1 MLKLPST
8 ATVVALA
15 SVTALGPLATDMYLP
30 AMPAMA
36 EALNT
41 GPDRIQLTLSLYMAG
56 FALAQLVC
64 GPISDRFGRRP
75 VMIAGLS
82 LFLAASLLCAW
93 APSVE
98 WLLVGRFLQA
108 FGGAAGPVLARASVR
123 DIHGPIE
130 AGRILSYMA
139 STMALAPA
147 LAPVVGA
154 GLLLF
159 FGWESVFVVLALY
172 AAVMLAVL
180 IFMLPEPLAK
190 ERRQSI
196 HPKTVLANFRIL
208 LTQRA
213 FIGYTLVNAAAF
225 SGLFAYLS
233 GSSFVLIEYLGV
245 APTLYGVL
253 FTLIVAGFFFGT
265 LVSGRYSHRLGR
277 DRLVTLGSVI
287 CATGGVV
294 MAGLATVGVHHPWA
308 VVGPHM
314 VFMLGV
320 GILMPQTMAGALA
333 PNPQCAGAASSLFG
347 FLQMTIAAVVGGL
360 VGQFHDGSSRTM
372 ALTIGLMGL
381 LALLSHW
388 LLVRR
393 RKEA

>member
-15 SVTALGPLATDMYLP
+15 AVTALGPLATDMYLP

-36 EALNT
+36 EALTT

-159 FGWESVFVVLALY
+159 FGWESVFVLLALY

-196 HPKTVLANFRIL
+196 HPKTVLANFRLL

>member
-15 SVTALGPLATDMYLP
+15 AVTALGPLATDMYLP

-180 IFMLPEPLAK
+180 IFMLPEPLAQ

-196 HPKTVLANFRIL
+196 HPKTVLANFRLL

-393 RKEA
+393 QKEA